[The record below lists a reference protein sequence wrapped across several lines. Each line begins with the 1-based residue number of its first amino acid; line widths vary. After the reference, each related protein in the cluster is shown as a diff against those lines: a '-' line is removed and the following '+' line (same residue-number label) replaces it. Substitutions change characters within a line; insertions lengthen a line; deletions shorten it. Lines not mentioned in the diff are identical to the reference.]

1 MNDWSNVLDS
11 ILDIIPDRRAGGPAA
26 EVAPDPVVT
35 TVDLTADLDFSAPVS
50 PDMLMRA
57 GLTPA
62 PLPPMSIPTSKPPL
76 PADMWLN
83 GLTPAAAMAAHSR
96 LKAEHFCSCGADA
109 TGWFVRCEESK
120 YRLMIA

>member
-1 MNDWSNVLDS
+1 MDTVTLIERAKGLGLILAIDGTKLNVT
-11 ILDIIPDRRAGGPAA
+11 GPRTPATAA
-26 EVAPDPVVT
+26 LVAQMAQHKPAVIAY
-35 TVDLTADLDFSAPVS
+35 LTKSD
-50 PDMLMRA
+50 
-57 GLTPA
+57 PA
-62 PLPPMSIPTSKPPL
+62 PLPPMRIVTSKPPL
-76 PADMWLN
+76 PAELWLN